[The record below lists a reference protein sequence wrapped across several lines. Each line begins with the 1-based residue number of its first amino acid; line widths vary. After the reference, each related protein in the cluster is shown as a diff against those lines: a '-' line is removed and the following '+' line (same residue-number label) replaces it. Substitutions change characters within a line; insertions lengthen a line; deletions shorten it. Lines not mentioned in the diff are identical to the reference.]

1 MKKQTIFLLVIG
13 LITLLFSVFLNY
25 SGFIFL
31 IALFVLIIVTTF
43 MSIWKLIK
51 RNHIKSLLKSA
62 GIYFV
67 IFTLGIIIGLF
78 IPYKELLLAEKF
90 TVSEQIQHIYDSD
103 QSDRK
108 SLKTYLIPTNQ
119 KLVIKRDS
127 IRLEKVRNIH
137 SDYLKQKIELSNQ
150 DKFNLAM
157 ILHHG
162 KTTEDLEK
170 AHELASEVAKSDSE
184 IQNAEWLEKATYDR
198 LQLSLGKPQKYGT
211 QK

>member
-1 MKKQTIFLLVIG
+1 MKKKTILLLIIG

-127 IRLEKVRNIH
+127 IRLEKATNFYL
-137 SDYLKQKIELSNQ
+137 DYLKEKNELSNQ

-157 ILHHG
+157 IFQHG
-162 KTTEDLEK
+162 KTTEDYEK
-170 AHELASEVAKSDSE
+170 AHALASEVAKSSSK

>member
-127 IRLEKVRNIH
+127 IRLEKATNFYL
-137 SDYLKQKIELSNQ
+137 DYLKEKNELSNQ

-157 ILHHG
+157 IFQHG
-162 KTTEDLEK
+162 KTTEDYEK
-170 AHELASEVAKSDSE
+170 AHALASEVAKSSSK

>member
-1 MKKQTIFLLVIG
+1 MKKKTILLLIIG

-78 IPYKELLLAEKF
+78 IPYKELLLVENF
-90 TVSEQIQHIYDSD
+90 TISEQIQHIYDSD

-108 SLKTYLIPTNQ
+108 SLKTFLVPTNQ
-119 KLVIKRDS
+119 KLVLKRDS
-127 IRLEKVRNIH
+127 IRLEKATSIYL
-137 SDYLKQKIELSNQ
+137 DYLKEKIELSNQ

-157 ILHHG
+157 IFQHG
-162 KTTEDLEK
+162 KTTEDFER
-170 AHELASEVAKSDSE
+170 AYTLASEVAKSNNK

>member
-1 MKKQTIFLLVIG
+1 
-13 LITLLFSVFLNY
+13 
-25 SGFIFL
+25 
-31 IALFVLIIVTTF
+31 

-127 IRLEKVRNIH
+127 IRLEKATNFYL
-137 SDYLKQKIELSNQ
+137 DYLKEKNELSNQ

-157 ILHHG
+157 IFQHG
-162 KTTEDLEK
+162 KTTEDYEK
-170 AHELASEVAKSDSE
+170 AHALASEVAKSSSK

>member
-1 MKKQTIFLLVIG
+1 MKKQTILLLIIG

-78 IPYKELLLAEKF
+78 IPYKELLLVENF
-90 TVSEQIQHIYDSD
+90 TISEQIQHIYDSD

-108 SLKTYLIPTNQ
+108 SLKTFLVPTNQ
-119 KLVIKRDS
+119 KLVLKRDS
-127 IRLEKVRNIH
+127 IRLEKATSIYL
-137 SDYLKQKIELSNQ
+137 DYLKEKIELSNQ

-157 ILHHG
+157 IFQHG
-162 KTTEDLEK
+162 KTTEDFER
-170 AHELASEVAKSDSE
+170 AYTLASEVAKSNNK

>member
-1 MKKQTIFLLVIG
+1 MKKQTILLLVVG
-13 LITLLFSVFLNY
+13 VVTLLFSIFLSY

-31 IALFVLIIVTTF
+31 IAIFILIIVTIFLT
-43 MSIWKLIK
+43 IWKLIK
-51 RNHIKSLLKSA
+51 RKSIKALLKVT
-62 GIYFV
+62 GIYFA
-67 IFTLGIIIGLF
+67 IFTVGMIIGLF
-78 IPYKELLLAEKF
+78 IPYKEPLLDEKF
-90 TVSEQIQHIYDSD
+90 TISEQIQHIYDSD

-108 SLKTYLIPTNQ
+108 SLKTYLVPTNQ

-127 IRLEKVRNIH
+127 IRFEKATKIY

-157 ILHHG
+157 IFHHG
-162 KTTEDLEK
+162 KTTEDYEK
-170 AHELASEVAKSDSE
+170 AYALASEVANSNSNV
-184 IQNAEWLEKATYDR
+184 QNAEWLEKATYDR